1 MPSLSGTNMFQPK
14 DEKSR
19 RNSWTT
25 KKILSLPGLS
35 QEMRDSYTEMKAQQD
50 RAKEVV
56 REFVQG
62 AVAGSPERML
72 ACFDEIEMGIGEPGG
87 GWVGVMRAV
96 SRQPSVPRVT
106 REFFLRVF
114 IKWGDHL
121 RQECSD
127 LVLADGLRMLL
138 PKYKGPAIHLYRG
151 EGFPNRRQRTYGLS
165 WSASA
170 DVARCHAEK
179 TLCRSSL
186 GGSVLLE
193 TIAPAD
199 AVISRVPATKDHYRE
214 EEYVVDRRRLTS
226 VKVIERFAHLPRL
239 NGELA

>member
-1 MPSLSGTNMFQPK
+1 MLQPK
-14 DEKSR
+14 DEKPH

-25 KKILSLPGLS
+25 KKILSLPWLS
-35 QEMRDSYTEMKAQQD
+35 QELRDSCSEMKAQQD
-50 RAKEVV
+50 RAREVV

-138 PKYKGPAIHLYRG
+138 PKYKGPAKHLYRG
-151 EGFPNRRQRTYGLS
+151 ESFLNRRRRTYGLS

-179 TLCRSSL
+179 TLCRSFP

-193 TIAPAD
+193 AMAPAN
-199 AVISRVPATKDHYRE
+199 AIISRVRLSEDRYGE
-214 EEYVVDRRRLTS
+214 SEYVVDRRRLTS

-239 NGELA
+239 NGELG

>member
-14 DEKSR
+14 DEKSY

-25 KKILSLPGLS
+25 KKVLSLPGLS
-35 QEMRDSYTEMKAQQD
+35 QELRDSYTEMKAQQD

-62 AVAGSPERML
+62 AVTGSPERML
-72 ACFDEIEMGIGEPGG
+72 ACFDEIEMGIGEPSG

-138 PKYKGPAIHLYRG
+138 PKYGGSAKRLYRG
-151 EGFPNRRQRTYGLS
+151 ESFSNRRRRTYGLS

-179 TLCRSSL
+179 RESRSSP
-186 GGSVLLE
+186 GGSLLLE
-193 TIAPAD
+193 TMAPAD
-199 AVISRVPATKDHYRE
+199 SIISRVPATTDHYHE

-226 VKVIERFAHLPRL
+226 VGVLERFTEVKVRPR
-239 NGELA
+239 AKV